1 RARRARSLS
10 RLQGV
15 QTRMSG
21 ERGYG
26 RLQGRIHASALSGPD
41 ASAFGLFHGPDL
53 VVGTRGQRGAGCGEW
68 TVAHG
73 TVFESGEMDWRVCAR
88 AGNSALCQS
97 HIPALV
103 SAGA

>member
-1 RARRARSLS
+1 ARPWA
-10 RLQGV
+10 RLQSV

-21 ERGYG
+21 ECRYG
-26 RLQGRIHASALSGPD
+26 RLQGRSHVSTLSGPD

-68 TVAHG
+68 TVAYG
-73 TVFESGEMDWRVCAR
+73 TIFDSREMDWRLCAR